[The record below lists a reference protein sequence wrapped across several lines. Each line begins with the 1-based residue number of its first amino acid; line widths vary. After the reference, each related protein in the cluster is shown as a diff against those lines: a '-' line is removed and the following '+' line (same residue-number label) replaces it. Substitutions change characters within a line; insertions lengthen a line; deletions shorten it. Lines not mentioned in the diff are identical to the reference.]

1 MCSARSSVRNLFLGL
16 AEDDPIGVGAS
27 RERHDLAQTLV
38 VPVSRDRGNVDVPAP
53 AGVRRVRAQIE
64 GDAAFEKSGTAPD
77 FPQDIGIGRALEP
90 KIEMRAQAEKLALR
104 APLNG
109 GLLGRDQPG
118 IVECG
123 REAAIERR
131 DDVPEGAL
139 FLLRRAVV
147 L

>member
-1 MCSARSSVRNLFLGL
+1 
-16 AEDDPIGVGAS
+16 
-27 RERHDLAQTLV
+27 
-38 VPVSRDRGNVDVPAP
+38 
-53 AGVRRVRAQIE
+53 
-64 GDAAFEKSGTAPD
+64 
-77 FPQDIGIGRALEP
+77 
-90 KIEMRAQAEKLALR
+90 MRAQAEKLALR

-131 DDVPEGAL
+131 DDVPERAL

-147 L
+147 LRIAAVRR